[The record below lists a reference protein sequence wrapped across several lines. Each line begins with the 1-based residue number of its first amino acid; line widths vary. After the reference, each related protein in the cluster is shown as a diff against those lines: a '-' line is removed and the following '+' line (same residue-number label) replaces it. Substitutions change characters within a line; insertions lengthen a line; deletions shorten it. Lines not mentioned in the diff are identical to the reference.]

1 MVDIGIHTRKA
12 VSLNLAAAEIGSSQ
26 WVTLELTVGDERH
39 EITVFFRDRGA
50 MGAFLGTMINDAQIA
65 LADFRSASEVVPAVN
80 DPYSPA
86 YEPA

>member
-1 MVDIGIHTRKA
+1 MVDIGIHARKA
-12 VSLNLAAAEIGSSQ
+12 VSLALVAAEIGSSQ

-50 MGAFLGTMINDAQIA
+50 LGAFLGALVNDAQIA
-65 LADFRSASEVVPAVN
+65 LADFRAPQAV
-80 DPYSPA
+80 PA